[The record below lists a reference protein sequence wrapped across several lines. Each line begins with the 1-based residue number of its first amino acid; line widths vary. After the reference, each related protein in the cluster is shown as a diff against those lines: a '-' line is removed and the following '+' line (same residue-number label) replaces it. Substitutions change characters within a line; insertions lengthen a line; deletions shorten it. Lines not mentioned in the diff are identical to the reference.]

1 MIFCKMHLIFN
12 SALHCLYVYTL
23 CYIFWSYWIILLV
36 KPFLQTFIRPASP
49 FKNSL
54 YWNISKTCLWS
65 WPKGISIGIQ
75 TVPQLEICPTEEF
88 PDWHSHNRQLL
99 NGRFP
104 KPLVPRFDNSLTRQ
118 LFNQKLF
125 WLNFFLTDHLPTR
138 QFHNWIRKGLT
149 F

>member
-12 SALHCLYVYTL
+12 SALYCLYVYTL
-23 CYIFWSYWIILLV
+23 SYIFWNYWIIHLV

-54 YWNISKTCLWS
+54 CWSISKTCLWS

-75 TVPQLEICPTEEF
+75 TVSQLEICPTEEF
-88 PDWHSHNRQLL
+88 PDWNSHNRQLL